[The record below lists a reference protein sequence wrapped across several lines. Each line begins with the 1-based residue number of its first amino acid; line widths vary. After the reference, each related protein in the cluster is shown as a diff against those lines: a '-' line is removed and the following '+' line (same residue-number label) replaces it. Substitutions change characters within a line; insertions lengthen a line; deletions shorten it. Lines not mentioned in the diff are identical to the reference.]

1 MQDLLALR
9 CTICH
14 SAPVIPIRLAFVP
27 GIPLFEQVV
36 YAARKAIVSGRLRT
50 GDAFPSTRALS
61 RELKINPNT
70 AHKVIAHL
78 LQEGL
83 LEIRPGIGAFVAEP
97 PTSTR
102 AQRRQLLETELEHLV
117 VEARKLGLSLGD
129 VQDGIAEHW
138 RRLEPPSGEDA

>member
-1 MQDLLALR
+1 M
-9 CTICH
+9 CNST
-14 SAPVIPIRLAFVP
+14 PVVPFRLSFVP

-36 YAARKAIVSGRLRT
+36 YAARKAIVSGKLRP
-50 GDAFPSTRALS
+50 GDPFPSIRGLS

-78 LQEGL
+78 INEGL
-83 LEIRPGIGAFVAEP
+83 LEVKPGIGAFVAEP
-97 PTSTR
+97 KSSTR

-117 VEARKLGLSLGD
+117 VEARKLGLGLAD

-138 RRLEPPSGEDA
+138 RKLEPTSGEDA